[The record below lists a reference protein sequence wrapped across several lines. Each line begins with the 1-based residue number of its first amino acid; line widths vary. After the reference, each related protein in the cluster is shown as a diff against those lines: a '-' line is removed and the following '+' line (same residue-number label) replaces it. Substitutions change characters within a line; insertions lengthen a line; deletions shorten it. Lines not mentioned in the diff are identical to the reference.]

1 MNSNISVT
9 QAYSKTQFQI
19 DAYGWPDPFLIPNAL
34 AMHDLIEIWL
44 PPDRDL
50 YLFPDGTSVDVK
62 PTLRTTV
69 LPPGART
76 YQYLFYSPTL
86 GLVEVRAVW
95 LDGRLYKRAKH
106 CRIIRMRPSNLPAAQ
121 AVLNA
126 WLCSEPRPL
135 SVEV

>member
-1 MNSNISVT
+1 MNSNIMVT
-9 QAYSKTQFQI
+9 QPSSIFQFQT
-19 DAYGWPDPFLIPNAL
+19 DAYGWPEPFLIPNAL
-34 AMHDLIEIWL
+34 AMQDLIELWL

-50 YLFPDGTSVDVK
+50 YHFPDRTSVDVN

-76 YQYLFYSPTL
+76 YQYLFHSPTL

-95 LDGRLYKRAKH
+95 LEGRLFKRAKH
-106 CRIIRMRPSNLPAAQ
+106 CRIIRMRPCDLPAAQ

-126 WLCSEPRPL
+126 WLCSEPRPI
-135 SVEV
+135 SAE

>member
-1 MNSNISVT
+1 MNSNIIVT
-9 QAYSKTQFQI
+9 QSYSEAQFQN

-34 AMHDLIEIWL
+34 AMQDLIELL
-44 PPDRDL
+44 PPDCDC

-76 YQYLFYSPTL
+76 YQYLFHSPAL
-86 GLVEVRAVW
+86 GLIEVRAVW

-106 CRIIRMRPSNLPAAQ
+106 CRIIRMRPCNLPAAQ

-126 WLCSEPRPL
+126 WLCSEPRPI
-135 SVEV
+135 SAE